1 MDGELGT
8 VPDLCA
14 TFVPCKGTEAVK
26 VRLMAIAAAPQ
37 LTIDHRVVPQTL
49 WLSQ

>member
-1 MDGELGT
+1 LVRHAINAKDDPNLA
-8 VPDLCA
+8 DR
-14 TFVPCKGTEAVK
+14 

-37 LTIDHRVVPQTL
+37 LAIDHRVAPQTL